1 MSAYDMD
8 SLLNK
13 WERGTITTEQ
23 AIGQI
28 LLLIQGVSQRV
39 GDLEKRMAQRRRS
52 VRVELVEEKQ
62 EDEEKVEE
70 ERPSSP
76 LPPSDEEV
84 PPGSAEPPSVP
95 S

>member
-28 LLLIQGVSQRV
+28 LLLIQGLSQRV
-39 GDLEKRMAQRRRS
+39 GNLERRMERRRAG
-52 VRVELVEEKQ
+52 REEWVEK
-62 EDEEKVEE
+62 KEE
-70 ERPSSP
+70 ERKVETGEGEEQPASDPSES
-76 LPPSDEEV
+76 
-84 PPGSAEPPSVP
+84 G
-95 S
+95 

>member
-28 LLLIQGVSQRV
+28 LLLIQGLSQRV
-39 GDLEKRMAQRRRS
+39 GNLERRMERRRAG
-52 VRVELVEEKQ
+52 REEWVEKKEE
-62 EDEEKVEE
+62 EIKVETDEGE
-70 ERPSSP
+70 EQPASDPSES
-76 LPPSDEEV
+76 
-84 PPGSAEPPSVP
+84 G
-95 S
+95 

>member
-1 MSAYDMD
+1 MD

-28 LLLIQGVSQRV
+28 LLVIQGLSQRV
-39 GDLEKRMAQRRRS
+39 GNLERRMEWRRVSREE
-52 VRVELVEEKQ
+52 RAEEKG
-62 EDEEKVEE
+62 EEGGEAKTGETGE
-70 ERPSSP
+70 ERPST
-76 LPPSDEEV
+76 
-84 PPGSAEPPSVP
+84 EPPS

>member
-28 LLLIQGVSQRV
+28 LLLIQGLSQRV
-39 GDLEKRMAQRRRS
+39 GNLERRMERKRIGREERA
-52 VRVELVEEKQ
+52 EEKG
-62 EDEEKVEE
+62 EEGGEVKTGEVEE
-70 ERPSSP
+70 ERPST
-76 LPPSDEEV
+76 
-84 PPGSAEPPSVP
+84 EPPNS
-95 S
+95 

>member
-39 GDLEKRMAQRRRS
+39 GDLERRMAQRRRS
-52 VRVELVEEKQ
+52 VRVELVEEKE
-62 EDEEKVEE
+62 EDKEKVEE
-70 ERPSSP
+70 ERPSNP

-84 PPGSAEPPSVP
+84 PPGSSEPPSVP